1 MPSAQE
7 VEALLTGPGGM
18 FEVVVEDVRSR
29 PTRVYKNRMPSLRE
43 VLSLGRARGEETFL
57 VYRDR
62 RVSFGDFGDQADQ
75 VARALAGRHGVGP
88 GDRVAVLS
96 ANNPEWCVSF
106 WATVSLGAVL
116 VGLNGWWKADEV
128 VYGLVDSGA
137 KVLVADGPRF
147 ERLAGRLSE
156 CPALEAVYVIDPEA
170 KEEAFSGNVHRFDE
184 LLTRSQAEGQVGG
197 DVPDTPGLD
206 PLATPI
212 DEDDPAVILYTS
224 GTTGRA
230 KGAVSTHRS
239 MIANLQNTIYSVMA
253 STMVHEG
260 GGVLPEGGPLVA
272 LLTSP
277 LFHVSGCH
285 SVLVVGMAAGSR
297 VVIPAGRFEPV
308 AAMALIEQERVTT
321 WVTVPTMIWR
331 VVEHPERHR
340 FDLSSVV
347 TVAYGGSPAAV
358 ELQRRIREAFPNL
371 RSQGNAYGLTETSS
385 AATYNAGAEL
395 ARRPDSVGR
404 PFPIIELRV
413 VDAELRDVAPG
424 TVGEVLVHGPTLM
437 PGYWND
443 PSATSEALADGWLRT
458 GDLGYLDDEGYLYI
472 TDRAKDVI
480 IRGGEN
486 VYCTEI
492 ENRLAEHE
500 EVVEAAVIGVPHP
513 TLGEEVKAVVRVE
526 PGSQLSAADVQRFVA
541 ATLADFKVPAH
552 VAFTEEPLPRNAS
565 GKLLKDILRGRADP
579 DLADSL

>member
-1 MPSAQE
+1 MPSPEE

-29 PTRVYKNRMPSLRE
+29 PTRVYKNRMRSLRE
-43 VLSLGRARGEETFL
+43 VASLGRARGDETFL

-62 RVSFGDFGDQADQ
+62 RVSFGDFADQADR
-75 VARALAGRHGVGP
+75 VARALARRHGVGP

-96 ANNPEWCVSF
+96 ANNPEWCLSF

-116 VGLNGWWKADEV
+116 VGLNGWWKADEI

-147 ERLAGRLSE
+147 ERVAGRLSD
-156 CPALEAVYVIDPEA
+156 CPGLEAVYVIDPDVGEGA
-170 KEEAFSGNVHRFDE
+170 LAENVHCFDE
-184 LLTRSQAEGQVGG
+184 LLAG
-197 DVPDTPGLD
+197 PDGAGPDGAGPD
-206 PLATPI
+206 PLSVPI
-212 DEDDPAVILYTS
+212 DEDDPAVIFYTS

-239 MIANLQNTIYSVMA
+239 MIANLQNTIYSVMTSA
-253 STMVHEG
+253 MVREG
-260 GGVLPEGGPLVA
+260 GGVLPESGPVVA

-277 LFHVSGCH
+277 LFHASGCH

-297 VVIPAGRFEPV
+297 MVIPAGRFEPV
-308 AAMALIEQERVTT
+308 AAMSLIEGERVTT

-331 VVEHPERHR
+331 VVEHPDRHR

-347 TVAYGGSPAAV
+347 TVAYGGSPAAI
-358 ELQRRIREAFPNL
+358 ELQRRIGETFPGL
-371 RSQGNAYGLTETSS
+371 RSQGNAYGLTESSS

-404 PFPIIELRV
+404 PFPTIELRV
-413 VDAELRDVAPG
+413 VDPQLRDVPRG

-443 PSATSEALADGWLRT
+443 PAATGEALTDGWLRT
-458 GDLGYLDDEGYLYI
+458 GDLGYLDEEGYLYI
-472 TDRAKDVI
+472 TDRAKDMI

-492 ENRLAEHE
+492 ENRLAEHPA
-500 EVVEAAVIGVPHP
+500 VVEAAVIGVPHA

-526 PGSQLSAADVQRFVA
+526 AGSRLTAADVQRWVG

-565 GKLLKDILRGRADP
+565 GKLLKDVLRGRT
-579 DLADSL
+579 DSELTETL